1 MDQNARVLIKLKA
14 LEDSL
19 KPSFPLLK
27 RNLAHIGNLVA
38 NQAKLN
44 IRAHGLIDTGR
55 LINSVRWQI
64 IQRSQG
70 LELQV
75 GSYGVPYAKFWEF
88 GFKGDVKVR
97 AHERRLRSK
106 VSNVREHMRKVDIPG
121 KPYLRPA
128 FKLHSRRIAELLA
141 KGLCE

>member
-1 MDQNARVLIKLKA
+1 MDKNARVLIKLKS
-14 LEDSL
+14 LENSL
-19 KPSFPLLK
+19 RPNSPLLK
-27 RNLAHIGNLVA
+27 RGLADIGNLIA

-64 IQRSQG
+64 LQRSQG

-75 GSYGVPYAKFWEF
+75 GSFGVPYARLWEF
-88 GFKGDVKVR
+88 GFKGDVRVR
-97 AHERRLRSK
+97 AHDRKLKNK
-106 VSNVREHMRKVDIPG
+106 VSNVREHMRHVDIPG

-128 FKLHSRRIAELLA
+128 FRLHSRRIAELLA
-141 KGLCE
+141 KGVGE